1 MTDDIFKQLVLFLEQ
16 QPKQSASFAQVTA
29 AIGFEVAGVLATLKL
44 SNCLNISESDETIT
58 LTTTGAIDPRLLML
72 NSAGAGR
79 DTLSMAIGSMLAA
92 SLTIRELSQIAFL
105 LASRGPAPFL
115 SLLHK
120 PAPAPTKPKK
130 SR

>member
-16 QPKQSASFAQVTA
+16 QPKQSASFSQVTA
-29 AIGFEVAGVLATLKL
+29 AIGFEVAGVLGTLKL
-44 SNCLNISESDETIT
+44 SNCLNIDDNAETIT

-79 DTLSMAIGSMLAA
+79 DTLGLAIGNMLAA

-105 LASRGPAPFL
+105 LASRGPAPLL
-115 SLLHK
+115 SLLQQSG
-120 PAPAPTKPKK
+120 TDK
-130 SR
+130 SKRSK